1 MHVFTVSLSPST
13 DCFEE
18 EEINALQRDSDPS
31 LAANTI
37 ATSNSPSSSL
47 TGLES
52 VQGLLPIDTI
62 SGIVDDGLMAN
73 GTSFVEEFFD
83 LDQGVAMDASDAVVS
98 SMNNDLPSVC
108 SPLPST
114 SLYSPHPPSLFT
126 SSPYYPPPVSTTH
139 DVSPVPDFTRDS
151 RDVDELEYFCNTFL
165 PNPSPLTLPHVKLSP
180 SPHRTSNTTL
190 IMNPQVDTYGG
201 HQQIQTSSNSFNPQQ
216 DTIPL
221 EAIMSLP
228 MVASNGSKWSTSD
241 YSRQDT
247 DRPSGDR
254 RRTPSPSPSYIAPS
268 PASSVFTDYPES
280 EFGKESLASP
290 DIPQS
295 FNGIGKSEIIDMPY
309 FEFKKLLDSGSF
321 SERDKEEVK
330 AVRKR
335 GKNKNAA
342 KNCRYR
348 KLEHLSGLQQE
359 IDSLKG
365 KKARLALKALS
376 LQREIDGYKSKCTQ
390 KMSHKQQIRQLSA
403 AVH

>member
-1 MHVFTVSLSPST
+1 MTHCLPFSIPT

-47 TGLES
+47 SGLEPI
-52 VQGLLPIDTI
+52 QGLLPIDTI

-98 SMNNDLPSVC
+98 SMNNDRPSLC

-114 SLYSPHPPSLFT
+114 SLFSPPPPLFT
-126 SSPYYPPPVSTTH
+126 SPSFYPPPVSTTH
-139 DVSPVPDFTRDS
+139 DVSPVPDFTRDT

-165 PNPSPLTLPHVKLSP
+165 PNPVPLTLPHVKLPP
-180 SPHRTSNTTL
+180 SPHRTNNGTL
-190 IMNPQVDTYGG
+190 AMNLQVDSYGG
-201 HQQIQTSSNSFNPQQ
+201 HQIQATSNSFNPQQ
-216 DTIPL
+216 DTIPI

-228 MVASNGSKWSTSD
+228 MVASNDTKWSNSD
-241 YSRQDT
+241 YSRHDT
-247 DRPSGDR
+247 DRSTGDR
-254 RRTPSPSPSYIAPS
+254 RHTPSPSPSYIAPS

-295 FNGIGKSEIIDMPY
+295 FNGISKSEIIDMPY
-309 FEFKKLLDSGSF
+309 FEFKKLLDSGTF

-365 KKARLALKALS
+365 KKARLALKVLS
-376 LQREIDGYKSKCTQ
+376 LQREIEGYKSKCTQ
-390 KMSHKQQIRQLSA
+390 KMSHKQQIRLLSA